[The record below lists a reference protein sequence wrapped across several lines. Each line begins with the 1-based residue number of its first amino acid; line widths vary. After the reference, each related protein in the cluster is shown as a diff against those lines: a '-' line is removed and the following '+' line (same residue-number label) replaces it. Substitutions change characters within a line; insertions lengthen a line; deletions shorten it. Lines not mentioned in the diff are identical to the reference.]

1 MENKIDFKLPETV
14 VSEALTAVNTAVNV
28 LKPYLIAL
36 SPAERQALPKM
47 NDGTQPF
54 VQKCLE
60 YCESDTQFVPPFL
73 NMEGF
78 TDDMDAWNQLMSILR
93 PVQQLCTN
101 LDDTTMEAGSESYTA
116 ALSYYNSVKQAAKV
130 DIPGAKPI
138 YDDLKKRFTG
148 NGQRKSTS
156 QENEN

>member
-14 VSEALTAVNTAVNV
+14 VSEALTAVNTALTV

-36 SPAERQALPKM
+36 SPAERRSLPKM

-60 YCESDTQFVPPFL
+60 YCESDPQFVPPYL
-73 NMEGF
+73 SAEGF
-78 TDDMDAWNQLMSILR
+78 TDDMDAWSQLMSIFR
-93 PVQQLCTN
+93 PVQQLCSN
-101 LDDTTMEAGSESYTA
+101 LDDTTMEAGSESYMA
-116 ALSYYNSVKQAAKV
+116 ALSYYNSVKQAAKM

-138 YDDLKKRFTG
+138 YDDLKKRFSE
-148 NGQRKSTS
+148 NGPKKSEPA
-156 QENEN
+156 EN